1 MAPLTRKPSRPP
13 ATHSVRARDM
23 NAELL
28 DLSAKYLQAANA
40 LHDAVRDIV
49 KNAGGFINATNNRQ
63 EKEDIKALVFDKSK
77 GYTETR
83 PIRAL
88 RVNDK
93 GEVEVCIGNFGTIY
107 TDKFLR
113 GKASDDH
120 WTTLRGS
127 NVMFYQT
134 ILSIIKTIDVY
145 L

>member
-1 MAPLTRKPSRPP
+1 
-13 ATHSVRARDM
+13 M
-23 NAELL
+23 NQELL
-28 DLSAKYLQAANA
+28 NLSAQYLQAADA
-40 LHDAVRDIV
+40 LHNAIRDIILD
-49 KNAGGFINATNNRQ
+49 AGGFINATNNMQ
-63 EKEDIKALVFDKSK
+63 DKEDIKALVFDKAK
-77 GYTETR
+77 GYTETK

-88 RVNDK
+88 RVDEK
-93 GEVEVCIGNFGTIY
+93 GEVDVCIGNYGTIY

-120 WTTLRGS
+120 WTKLRGS

>member
-1 MAPLTRKPSRPP
+1 
-13 ATHSVRARDM
+13 M
-23 NAELL
+23 NQELL
-28 DLSAKYLQAANA
+28 NLSAQYLQAADA
-40 LHDAVRDIV
+40 LHNAIRDIIQD
-49 KNAGGFINATNNRQ
+49 AGGFINATNNMQ
-63 EKEDIKALVFDKSK
+63 DKEDIKALVFDKAK
-77 GYTETR
+77 GYTETK

-88 RVNDK
+88 RVDEK
-93 GEVEVCIGNFGTIY
+93 GEVDVCIGNYGTIY

-120 WTTLRGS
+120 WTKLRGS